1 MGSRLL
7 KKFRA
12 FFMGIIRRFF
22 TKNVNDVVDF
32 KFCYEQ
38 LSKDISFVDYHYYL
52 EKAIYIS
59 KESMEQI
66 SG

>member
-1 MGSRLL
+1 
-7 KKFRA
+7 
-12 FFMGIIRRFF
+12 MGIIRRFS

-38 LSKDISFVDYHYYL
+38 LSKDISFADCHYYL